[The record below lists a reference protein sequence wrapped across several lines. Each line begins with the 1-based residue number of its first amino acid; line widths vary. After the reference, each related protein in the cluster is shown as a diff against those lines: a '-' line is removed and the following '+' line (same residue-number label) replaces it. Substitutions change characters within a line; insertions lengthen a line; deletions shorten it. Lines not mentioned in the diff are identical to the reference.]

1 MSSRIHTIHKQ
12 INSIEKAL
20 AELRSEIALL
30 HADSSEF
37 ETLPELETVVVEE
50 DG

>member
-12 INSIEKAL
+12 INSIEGML
-20 AELRSEIALL
+20 AELRAEVSLL
-30 HADSSEF
+30 NAEANEF
-37 ETLPELETVVVEE
+37 EVLPELETVVVEE